1 MLYKNKE
8 SNETAESDNN
18 KKNKKETNQK
28 KDDGNKKDA
37 KKDQKGKKKNMSA
50 ALDNYILISSEENV
64 IARFDLELSHLLD
77 GVTREVKNSYTQNV
91 TKNDISNQDDKTKKV
106 KSAGSDKKKNKS
118 ANDNKVSAT
127 PVSKDKH
134 NKKLDQTIQENQELP
149 IELPP
154 IEFSLSFEILDF
166 HNYNQLR
173 NYKK

>member
-1 MLYKNKE
+1 MFYKNKE
-8 SNETAESDNN
+8 SNETAESDN

-50 ALDNYILISSEENV
+50 VLDNYILISSEENV
-64 IARFDLELSHLLD
+64 IARFDLELSHQLD
-77 GVTREVKNSYTQNV
+77 GVTREVKKSYTKNV
-91 TKNDISNQDDKTKKV
+91 TKSDISNQDDKTKKV
-106 KSAGSDKKKNKS
+106 KSAGSDKKKSKS

-127 PVSKDKH
+127 PVSKDKN
-134 NKKLDQTIQENQELP
+134 NKKVDQTTQENPEP

-154 IEFSLSFEILDF
+154 VEFSLSFEILDF